1 MADMELL
8 KVKFEKLRIDINSDI
23 KGVLDERG
31 VGGNEFHTNSILDAI
46 RESQEHMHDV
56 ITRVTVC
63 RPTLEADVS
72 STPEGKLTFSDETE
86 LVEDAIHNVLE
97 D

>member
-1 MADMELL
+1 MDTMKVL
-8 KVKFEKLRIDINSDI
+8 KAKFEKLWLDI
-23 KGVLDERG
+23 KGMFGKRG

-46 RESQEHMHDV
+46 RESQYQMCDV
-56 ITRVTVC
+56 ITRVTIC

-86 LVEDAIHNVLE
+86 LVEDVIHNVLE